1 MENKKVPLWFYQS
14 MKKQDLNN
22 DYFFYEDG
30 TILHHYDRTI
40 TKRDIE
46 EDILPKDI
54 PEYEREKIL
63 TKCKMECPN
72 EIFERIKLILYGQ

>member
-14 MKKQDLNN
+14 MKKQDLDN

-40 TKRDIE
+40 NKRDIE
-46 EDILPKDI
+46 EDILSKDI

-63 TKCKMECPN
+63 AQCEGECPN
-72 EIFERIKLILYGQ
+72 EVFERIKLILYGQ

>member
-1 MENKKVPLWFYQS
+1 MENKKVPLWFYRS
-14 MKKQDLNN
+14 MKKQDLDN

-40 TKRDIE
+40 NKRDIE
-46 EDILPKDI
+46 EDILSKDI

-63 TKCKMECPN
+63 AQCEGECPN
-72 EIFERIKLILYGQ
+72 EVFERIKLILYGQ

>member
-1 MENKKVPLWFYQS
+1 MENKKVPLWFYRS
-14 MKKQDLNN
+14 MKKQDLDN

-40 TKRDIE
+40 IKRDIE

-54 PEYEREKIL
+54 SKCERENIL
-63 TKCKMECPN
+63 AQCERECPN
-72 EIFERIKLILYGQ
+72 EVFERLKLILE

>member
-1 MENKKVPLWFYQS
+1 MENKKTPLWVYRS
-14 MKKQDLNN
+14 MKKQDLDN

-30 TILHHYDRTI
+30 SILHHYDRTI

-54 PEYEREKIL
+54 STFEKELILLKCERECSAEIYEQIQCIL
-63 TKCKMECPN
+63 ITE
-72 EIFERIKLILYGQ
+72 

>member
-1 MENKKVPLWFYQS
+1 MENKKVPLWFYLS
-14 MKKQDLNN
+14 MKKQDLDN

-40 TKRDIE
+40 NKRDIE
-46 EDILPKDI
+46 EDILSKDI

-63 TKCKMECPN
+63 AQCEGECPN
-72 EIFERIKLILYGQ
+72 EVFERIKLILYGQ

>member
-1 MENKKVPLWFYQS
+1 MENKKVPLWVYRS
-14 MKKQDLNN
+14 MKKQDLDN

-54 PEYEREKIL
+54 SKCERENIL
-63 TKCKMECPN
+63 AQCERECPN
-72 EIFERIKLILYGQ
+72 EVFERIKRILYGQ

>member
-1 MENKKVPLWFYQS
+1 MDNEKVPLWVYRS
-14 MKKQDLNN
+14 MKKQDLDN

-54 PEYEREKIL
+54 SKCERENIL
-63 TKCKMECPN
+63 AQCERECPN
-72 EIFERIKLILYGQ
+72 EVFERLKLILG

>member
-14 MKKQDLNN
+14 MKKQDLDN

-54 PEYEREKIL
+54 SKCERENIL
-63 TKCKMECPN
+63 AQCERECPN
-72 EIFERIKLILYGQ
+72 EVFERLKLILG

>member
-1 MENKKVPLWFYQS
+1 
-14 MKKQDLNN
+14 MKKQDLDN

-54 PEYEREKIL
+54 PEYEREL
-63 TKCKMECPN
+63 SVP
-72 EIFERIKLILYGQ
+72 

>member
-1 MENKKVPLWFYQS
+1 MENKKVPLWFYRS
-14 MKKQDLNN
+14 MKKQDLDN

-46 EDILPKDI
+46 EDILSKDI

-63 TKCKMECPN
+63 AQCEGECTN
-72 EIFERIKLILYGQ
+72 EVFERIKLILYGQ